1 MTRKHG
7 SLSDKKREAAIA
19 TMKESAKKQCPHK
32 QASEHEMV
40 STHDVLFIFDQSSCH
55 KKADEK
61 ALIAKNILVKDGG
74 PRRVRDTVWAG
85 SSSKQWSLQLDV
97 KRVCMKHSSGTLL

>member
-40 STHDVLFIFDQSSCH
+40 SYEYHEPRTRCVTSVTCLGES
-55 KKADEK
+55 ET
-61 ALIAKNILVKDGG
+61 IAWK
-74 PRRVRDTVWAG
+74 TWC
-85 SSSKQWSLQLDV
+85 STSL
-97 KRVCMKHSSGTLL
+97 RE